1 MRFWAVLVPWVLLAV
16 DGCGDRSPPALWPEA
31 PPPALAVPIGVE
43 PAATTTGGQ
52 APERSAPQRAE
63 PPELAPPKSA
73 TPDSTDP
80 APTKPDPTEP
90 APKPTPA
97 ASAGSRP
104 S

>member
-16 DGCGDRSPPALWPEA
+16 DGCGDRSPPALWPEP

-43 PAATTTGGQ
+43 PTETTT
-52 APERSAPQRAE
+52 PERSAPQRAE
-63 PPELAPPKSA
+63 PTELAPPKAA

-80 APTKPDPTEP
+80 APAKPDPTKP
-90 APKPTPA
+90 DPKPTPA